1 MTGIEK
7 IIGRIAGDAQS
18 EVDAVMAQA
27 KTQADAVTAKYA
39 EQAASERD
47 ELLKRG
53 QKAAAEREERL
64 ASSAQMEAKKMM
76 LAAKQEMLDAAFNK
90 AMDAMCAMKGDEK
103 VELLAKLAVRASSNG
118 KEQIIM
124 SQADRDSVGAEVV
137 KRANAMLAAAGK
149 DGAMTLSA
157 KSGAFKG
164 GLLLSDG
171 DVEVNSTFETLVR
184 LTRSEIAGEVA
195 KVLFD

>member
-124 SQADRDSVGAEVV
+124 SQADRDSVGAKVV

-149 DGAMTLSA
+149 DGAMTLST